1 MVVRPI
7 GKPLSL
13 STRLQSL
20 SDKGYSTMAGTIMVR
35 ENKDEQGQP
44 SKPTRLVA
52 FILFSSDSPS
62 NALLSIDAI
71 YKVLSGN
78 HRWTIMKQLVS
89 LLACFSILVF
99 VFCYVYSD
107 FSLFAYCIFRLLL
120 ASARAS
126 VLSYELHFA
135 GDGSIHQHN
144 RNTLPSSRTRY

>member
-1 MVVRPI
+1 MASPFRC
-7 GKPLSL
+7 PLVYRACLTKAIQPWPAPSWCEKTKT
-13 STRLQSL
+13 S
-20 SDKGYSTMAGTIMVR
+20 KGNPVSQH
-35 ENKDEQGQP
+35 DWLH
-44 SKPTRLVA
+44 SFCSHLVHHRM
-52 FILFSSDSPS
+52 L
-62 NALLSIDAI
+62 LLSIDGT